1 MNVQFD
7 SLSSPAHENTTMQLR
22 TRKYLHTDILT
33 TRRSSNCKRLVFLFQ
48 KRLLQITWTE

>member
-22 TRKYLHTDILT
+22 TRKYLHTDIFDD
-33 TRRSSNCKRLVFLFQ
+33 SSQ
-48 KRLLQITWTE
+48 Q